1 MEAIFCC
8 CCCWNYPG
16 WSCLTM
22 MFRNS
27 RFLPIRLPAGNLH
40 KQLLD
45 IFFRRGSPNG
55 GSRCHG
61 IDYHQAKELLL
72 KTIFDTRGNLCH
84 GAHTHWPPRRS
95 LFFSGGETIIS
106 QNNTRHTHSHTSW
119 LLAAVA
125 NDDATERKLSFGRA
139 RSHTFIFCL
148 FFCWI
153 VAGKLEKQQ
162 SSPETTS
169 RAIVQV
175 AETFLKT
182 ASFSSFSQKQSKN
195 HPPNRSGTET

>member
-1 MEAIFCC
+1 M
-8 CCCWNYPG
+8 P
-16 WSCLTM
+16 
-22 MFRNS
+22 RN
-27 RFLPIRLPAGNLH
+27 RLPLGKGAFAQNN
-40 KQLLD
+40 
-45 IFFRRGSPNG
+45 FRH
-55 GSRCHG
+55 SR
-61 IDYHQAKELLL
+61 ESVS
-72 KTIFDTRGNLCH
+72 RR
-84 GAHTHWPPRRS
+84 AHTQWPPRRS
-95 LFFSGGETIIS
+95 LFFSRKRGETIIS
-106 QNNTRHTHSHTSW
+106 QNNTRHTHSHTGW

-139 RSHTFIFCL
+139 RSHTLIFCL

-182 ASFSSFSQKQSKN
+182 ASFSSFSQKPKN